1 MCVSVYVRFH
11 SVLLA
16 EPTHMQRGKS
26 SPAQSD
32 EEYLSPQEE
41 AMELGDAPAA
51 TKSVRFKE
59 PPWFQVCVCGGGVS
73 ERKSRFLESRQVLS
87 LSAP

>member
-1 MCVSVYVRFH
+1 MCVSVYVHFY

-16 EPTHMQRGKS
+16 EPTHMQCGSS
-26 SPAQSD
+26 SPLQSD

-59 PPWFQVCVCGGGVS
+59 PPWFQVGGVS
-73 ERKSRFLESRQVLS
+73 EWKSRFLESRQVVL